1 LTKSTNRDGDTTSSV
16 EAKQQGRQ
24 QCNKNRRSRNKHG
37 GQDSQLASML
47 VQQCSSSSS
56 SGNSFHGSNG
66 NKDGGEGSNY
76 HLRDSSTS
84 MDSQTNYYRTDRSG
98 GRSTQPTLKKVLT
111 PPSVPPIKL
120 IVPQPRK
127 KELWLPWP
135 LGAIRN
141 DFYSFAASEEQ
152 RRQHGFNEE
161 AGFNRQQLSQ
171 WPEWQIQQDSI
182 MHRSRDWATRMLHRG
197 GGSLRR
203 INFPALFHGSRK
215 GGAGNV
221 EEEHGVA
228 SAIGDN
234 NIEYGTSSRYW
245 SKDPTTSMAT
255 ASATMGKK
263 DKNNK
268 FEKQTNTFGMKR
280 PKQQQ
285 YDGSFRGEENNAV
298 DQSSEH
304 GKHFDKDVV
313 LRYLKLQASVRLRQL
328 GYGKRDS
335 LYFQVLCAFFSR

>member
-1 LTKSTNRDGDTTSSV
+1 
-16 EAKQQGRQ
+16 
-24 QCNKNRRSRNKHG
+24 
-37 GQDSQLASML
+37 M
-47 VQQCSSSSS
+47 
-56 SGNSFHGSNG
+56 
-66 NKDGGEGSNY
+66 
-76 HLRDSSTS
+76 
-84 MDSQTNYYRTDRSG
+84 
-98 GRSTQPTLKKVLT
+98 
-111 PPSVPPIKL
+111 
-120 IVPQPRK
+120 
-127 KELWLPWP
+127 
-135 LGAIRN
+135 
-141 DFYSFAASEEQ
+141 
-152 RRQHGFNEE
+152 
-161 AGFNRQQLSQ
+161 
-171 WPEWQIQQDSI
+171 
-182 MHRSRDWATRMLHRG
+182 
-197 GGSLRR
+197 
-203 INFPALFHGSRK
+203 
-215 GGAGNV
+215 

-285 YDGSFRGEENNAV
+285 YDGSFRGGENNVV

-328 GYGKRDS
+328 GYGTRVVV
-335 LYFQVLCAFFSR
+335 YIYQVYCAFLFH